1 MKNGSLMPRK
11 LTPLLA
17 QSFIVWI
24 TAICMLT
31 LPASAQDQRRS
42 TSGDDLESSL
52 KESVIPNV
60 SQPAGVALESTV
72 DPEKYFVGPSDVMS
86 VNIWMSPPLNLML
99 TVTPEGTLI
108 IPTVGE
114 VRVADL
120 TLAAAKAEIFRE
132 ARKRYLTAEITAT
145 LVKPRPIIV
154 TVTGNVLNPGIYTL
168 TSVDR
173 ANKAIEMANTVSR
186 YQTGSDLA
194 AVLPLM
200 STRNIVLRHKDGSQS
215 RVDNVKYLS
224 TKADRWDPYLREGDV
239 IVVPRRNETKNVF
252 GIYGEVN
259 APGRYE
265 FVEGDS
271 LHDAIEIGQGFTRLA
286 IRDSVEF
293 TRLSLDGTVLTS
305 RILNVP
311 EILDGHEPDFPLE
324 PGDRVVVKARK
335 ELREDYRVSV
345 FGEVLYP
352 GTYPITKNKTRL
364 SEVIQ
369 QAGGFT
375 EFAALKSTELIRR
388 SVQPSEVQTE
398 RLMSLR
404 GGVSAQDS
412 SDYYIETELRLRKEI
427 VDVDFEKLFVK
438 GDTSQDVI
446 LQTEDYIDVPST
458 KRSIYVFGQ
467 IVSPGHVPFVTG
479 ENVDYYIAKAG
490 GFTDRARDGD
500 VKVIKS
506 KTKQWLSPGETT
518 IEDGDYIWVPKNPDH
533 SFAYYMTIA
542 SQAASVLSVV
552 IGIAVVV
559 AQVTKP

>member
-1 MKNGSLMPRK
+1 MKNASRMVRK
-11 LTPLLA
+11 VLPALTRYVMSCMIGLFVVASTMYA
-17 QSFIVWI
+17 QSQQR
-24 TAICMLT
+24 T
-31 LPASAQDQRRS
+31 LPS
-42 TSGDDLESSL
+42 DDLESSI
-52 KESVIPNV
+52 KENTLPSVV
-60 SQPAGVALESTV
+60 QPAGVALESTV
-72 DPEKYFVGPSDVMS
+72 DPDKYFVGPSDVLS

-114 VRVADL
+114 VKVADL
-120 TLAAAKAEIFRE
+120 TLAKAKEKILQESR
-132 ARKRYLTAEITAT
+132 RRYLTAEITTT

-154 TVTGNVLNPGIYTL
+154 TVTGNILNPGIYTL

-173 ANKAIEMANTVSR
+173 ANKAIELANTVSR
-186 YQTGSDLA
+186 FQTAGDLA

-200 STRNIVLRHKDGSQS
+200 STRNIVLRHKDGTQS

-224 TKADRWDPYLREGDV
+224 TKDDKWDPYLREGDV
-239 IVVPRRNETKNVF
+239 IIVPRKNETKNVF

-271 LHDAIEIGQGFTRLA
+271 LHDAIQIGQGFTRLA
-286 IRDSVEF
+286 LRDSVEF
-293 TRLSLDGTVLTS
+293 TRLNLDGTVLTS
-305 RILNVP
+305 RILDVP
-311 EILDGHEPDFPLE
+311 GILNGHEPDFPLE

-345 FGEVLYP
+345 YGEVLYP
-352 GTYPITKNKTRL
+352 GTYPITKNRTRL
-364 SEVIQ
+364 SEVIR

-375 EFAALKSTELIRR
+375 EFAALKTTELVRR
-388 SVQPSEVQTE
+388 SVQPDEVQTE
-398 RLMSLR
+398 RMLSLR

-438 GDTSQDVI
+438 GDSTQDVI
-446 LQTEDYIDVPST
+446 LQTEDYIDVPSLKHT
-458 KRSIYVFGQ
+458 IYVFGQ
-467 IVSPGHVPFVTG
+467 IVLPGHVPFVAG
-479 ENVDYYIAKAG
+479 ENVDYYIRHAG
-490 GFTDRARDGD
+490 GFTDRARQGD
-500 VKVIKS
+500 VKVIKG

-518 IEDGDYIWVPKNPDH
+518 IEDGDYIWVPKDPDH

-552 IGIAVVV
+552 IGIAVIIV
-559 AQVTKP
+559 QVTKP